1 MDANT
6 MQIIE
11 KGISCLQEHLGLIE
25 METFIS
31 VIQREKFDYTKWHQN
46 FADTID
52 GEELDRLCKKS
63 AEKNPF
69 QSNHAKII

>member
-6 MQIIE
+6 TQIIE
-11 KGISCLQEHLGLIE
+11 KGISCLHEHLGLIE

-31 VIQREKFDYTKWHQN
+31 AIQREKFDYTKWHQH
-46 FADTID
+46 FADTIH

-63 AEKNPF
+63 AEEHPF
-69 QSNHAKII
+69 HGNAQII